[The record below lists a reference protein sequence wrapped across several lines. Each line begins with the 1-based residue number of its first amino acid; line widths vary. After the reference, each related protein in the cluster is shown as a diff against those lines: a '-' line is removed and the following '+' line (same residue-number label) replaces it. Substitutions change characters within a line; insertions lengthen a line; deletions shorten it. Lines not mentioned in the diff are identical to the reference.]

1 VGGASVSADVSAG
14 ISAVVIGDYNARSD
28 RAGLSDAFLAFY
40 SVTASPAGGSLS
52 LLLQRK

>member
-1 VGGASVSADVSAG
+1 MLWRRVGRSFFAMLCLYGLTVGNAFAF
-14 ISAVVIGDYNARSD
+14 AVFA
-28 RAGLSDAFLAFY
+28 AFY